1 MPACRRLAALLLT
14 GTMVFGGLDAG
25 AQEAK
30 SDQIDVQILS
40 TTDLH
45 MNVMD
50 YDYYADKPDPGVGLV
65 RVASLIRK
73 ARAEKPNTLLVDAG
87 DLIQGTPMGDYVAR
101 VQGLGP
107 GKFQPIIA
115 ALNALG
121 YDAAVM
127 GNHEFNFGLDYA
139 VAAEKEAKYPVL
151 AGNVNRVEDGQPL
164 FPAGV
169 ILDRDFTDG
178 AGAKHTV
185 RVGVVGVLTPQ
196 IVLWDKDKLEGKVT
210 TSDIVEVAAKT
221 ARDLKAQGADVVVAV
236 IHSGLSAAPH
246 QKMAENAGVDVAA
259 IPEVDAVVTGHAHRV
274 FPAADYANLPDADI
288 PHGLIHGKPVV
299 MAGFFGDHLGVI
311 DLILSADPKA
321 HGGKGGWTVAAG
333 HAETRPV
340 LTRVNGKAT
349 PLVEADA
356 AVAAIAKDAHQATL
370 DYVRQPVGKST
381 GRIETYF
388 SFIADQPALDIVS
401 DAQRQYVAK
410 ALAGG
415 PYANLPILSA
425 AAPFKAGGQPG
436 ADYFT
441 DVAAGQISLRNV
453 ADLYLYPN
461 IVAAV
466 KVTGAQVRDWLE
478 MGARVFNR
486 IDPAKKEPQML
497 VNRAVP
503 SFNFDVIDGVT
514 WRVDV
519 TQPPRFGGDG
529 KLAPGDNHRIVDL
542 RYNGQPVKDEDE
554 FIVVTNN
561 YRANGG
567 GNFPGLGGKNVVYS
581 GTETIQE
588 IIADYLRAAG
598 TLMPATNHSW
608 GFVPITA
615 PVTVLYD
622 TNAKAAALLTQ
633 YPNLSDVG
641 PGDPGLE
648 LFRVDLS
655 PTALAGQ
662 VLGK

>member
-1 MPACRRLAALLLT
+1 MPALRRLAATLVTATLL
-14 GTMVFGGLDAG
+14 GGWGSAG
-25 AQEAK
+25 AQELK
-30 SDQIDVQILS
+30 PDQIDVQILS

-50 YDYYADKPDPGVGLV
+50 YDYYADKPAPGIGLV
-65 RVASLIRK
+65 RVAGLIRK

-169 ILDRDFTDG
+169 ILTREFTDG
-178 AGAKHTV
+178 AGARHTV
-185 RVGVVGVLTPQ
+185 KVGVVGVLTPQ

-210 TSDIVEVAAKT
+210 TADIVEVAART
-221 ARDLKAQGADVVVAV
+221 ARELKAKGADVVVAV
-236 IHSGLSAAPH
+236 IHSGLSAAPY

-274 FPAADYANLPDADI
+274 FPGTDYANLPDTDI
-288 PHGLIHGKPVV
+288 AKGLIHGKPVV
-299 MAGFFGDHLGVI
+299 MAGFYGDHLGVI
-311 DLILSADPKA
+311 DLILTPN
-321 HGGKGGWTVAAG
+321 GKGGWTVAGG

-349 PLVEADA
+349 PLVEPDA
-356 AVAAIAKDAHQATL
+356 EVAAIAKDAHQATL

-388 SFIADQPALDIVS
+388 SFVADQPALDIVS
-401 DAQRQYVAK
+401 AAQRDYVAK

-415 PYANLPILSA
+415 PYAALPILSA
-425 AAPFKAGGQPG
+425 AAPFKAGGKPG
-436 ADYFT
+436 PDYFT

-461 IVAAV
+461 LVTAV

-478 MGARVFNR
+478 MAARVFNR

-497 VNRAVP
+497 VDRSVP
-503 SFNFDVIDGVT
+503 SFDFDVIDGVT
-514 WRVDV
+514 WRVDL
-519 TQPPRFGGDG
+519 TQPARFGTDG
-529 KLAPGDNHRIVDL
+529 KLAAADSHRIVDL
-542 RYNGQPVKDEDE
+542 RYDGQPVKDGDE

-567 GNFPGLGGKNVVYS
+567 GNFPGLDGKNIVYA
-581 GTETIQE
+581 GTETLQDIL
-588 IIADYLRAAG
+588 ADYLRGVG
-598 TLMPATNHSW
+598 TLVPKTNHSW
-608 GFVPITA
+608 GFAPVTA

-622 TNAKAAALLTQ
+622 TNAKAAPLLTQ

-641 PGDPGLE
+641 PGEPGLE

-662 VLGK
+662 TLGK

>member
-1 MPACRRLAALLLT
+1 MPASRRLAALLIAS
-14 GTMVFGGLDAG
+14 TMLGACAAAT
-25 AQEAK
+25 AQEIK

-45 MNVMD
+45 MNLMD
-50 YDYYADKPDPGVGLV
+50 YDYYADKPDPGIGLV

-107 GKFQPIIA
+107 GKFHPAIA

-127 GNHEFNFGLDYA
+127 GNHEFNFGLDFA
-139 VAAEKEAKYPVL
+139 VATEKEAKYPVL

-169 ILDRDFTDG
+169 ILARDFVDG
-178 AGAKHTV
+178 SGAKHTV
-185 RVGVVGVLTPQ
+185 KVGVVGVLTPQ
-196 IVLWDKDKLEGKVT
+196 IIQWDKDKLEGKVT

-221 ARDLKAQGADVVVAV
+221 AHDLKAQGADVVVV
-236 IHSGLSAAPH
+236 VMHSGLASSPH
-246 QKMAENAGVDVAA
+246 QKMAENVGVDVAA
-259 IPEVDAVVTGHAHRV
+259 IPEVDAVVTGHSHRV
-274 FPAADYANLPDADI
+274 FPGPDYANLADADI
-288 PHGLIHGKPVV
+288 AHGLVHGKPVV
-299 MAGFFGDHLGVI
+299 MAGFYGDHLGII
-311 DLILSADPKA
+311 DLILAPN
-321 HGGKGGWTVAAG
+321 GKGGWTVAGG
-333 HAETRPV
+333 HAETRAV
-340 LTRVNGKAT
+340 MARVDGKAT
-349 PLVEADA
+349 PQVGADA
-356 AVAAIAKDAHQATL
+356 DIAALVQPAHQGTL

-388 SFIADQPALDIVS
+388 AFVADQPALDIVS
-401 DAQRQYVAK
+401 AAQRDYVAK
-410 ALAGG
+410 ALADG
-415 PYANLPILSA
+415 PYAKLPILSA
-425 AAPFKAGGQPG
+425 AAPFKAGGKPG
-436 ADYFT
+436 PDYFT

-461 IVAAV
+461 IVTAV
-466 KVTGAQVRDWLE
+466 KVTGAQLRDWLE
-478 MGARVFNR
+478 MSARVFNR

-497 VNRAVP
+497 VDRAVP
-503 SFNFDVIDGVT
+503 SFDFDVIDGVT
-514 WRVDV
+514 WRIDL
-519 TQPPRFGGDG
+519 TQPARFGRDG
-529 KLAPGDNHRIVDL
+529 KPAGDSHRIVDL
-542 RYNGQPVKDEDE
+542 RYDGQPVADDQE
-554 FIVVTNN
+554 FIIVTNN

-567 GNFPGLGGKNVVYS
+567 GNFPGLDGKNVVYA
-581 GTETIQE
+581 GTDTIQE
-588 IIADYLRAAG
+588 IIADYLRGVG
-598 TLMPATNHSW
+598 TLMPKTNHSW
-608 GFVPITA
+608 GFAPIQA

-622 TNAKAAALLTQ
+622 TNAKAASLLTD
-633 YPNLSDVG
+633 YPNLSDAG
-641 PGDPGLE
+641 PGEPGLE

>member
-1 MPACRRLAALLLT
+1 MPASRRLAALLFTATLLY
-14 GTMVFGGLDAG
+14 GGVCA
-25 AQEAK
+25 AAPEVK
-30 SDQIDVQILS
+30 PDQIDVQILS

-50 YDYYADKPDPGVGLV
+50 YDYYADKPDPGIGLV

-107 GKFQPIIA
+107 GKIQPIIA

-169 ILDRDFTDG
+169 ILDRDFVDG
-178 AGAKHTV
+178 TGAKHRV
-185 RVGVVGVLTPQ
+185 RIGVVGVLTPQ

-210 TSDIVEVAAKT
+210 TSDIVEVASRT
-221 ARDLKAQGADVVVAV
+221 AHDLKTQGADIVVVV
-236 IHSGLSAAPH
+236 MHSGLSGAPY
-246 QKMAENAGVDVAA
+246 QKMAENAGVAVAA
-259 IPEVDAVVTGHAHRV
+259 IGEVDAVVTGHSHRV
-274 FPAADYANLPDADI
+274 FPGADYATLPDSDVAN
-288 PHGLIHGKPVV
+288 GLIHGKPVV
-299 MAGFFGDHLGVI
+299 MAGFYGDHLGLI
-311 DLILSADPKA
+311 DLILSPDPNA
-321 HGGKGGWTVAAG
+321 HGGKGGWTVAGG
-333 HAETRPV
+333 HAETRAV
-340 LTRVNGKAT
+340 LVRVNGKAT
-349 PLVEADA
+349 PQVEPDA
-356 AVAAIAKDAHQATL
+356 EVVALTQAAHQATL
-370 DYVRQPVGKST
+370 DYVRQPVGKSA

-388 SFIADQPALDIVS
+388 SFVADQPALDIVS
-401 DAQRQYVAK
+401 TAQREYVAR

-415 PYANLPILSA
+415 PYAGLPLLSA
-425 AAPFKAGGQPG
+425 AAPFKAGGKPG
-436 ADYFT
+436 PDYFT
-441 DVAAGQISLRNV
+441 DVAAGQLSLRNV

-461 IVAAV
+461 IVTAV

-478 MGARVFNR
+478 MAARVFNR

-497 VNRAVP
+497 VDRSVP
-503 SFNFDVIDGVT
+503 SYDFDVIDGVT
-514 WRVDV
+514 WRIDL
-519 TQPPRFGGDG
+519 TQPARFTRDG
-529 KLAPGDNHRIVDL
+529 KPAPGDNHRIVDL
-542 RYNGQPVKDEDE
+542 RHDGQPVKDGDE

-567 GNFPGLGGKNVVYS
+567 GNFPGLDGKNVVYA

-588 IIADYLRAAG
+588 ILADYLRNAG
-598 TLMPATNHSW
+598 TLVPKTNHSW
-608 GFVPITA
+608 GFAAITA

-633 YPNLSDVG
+633 YPNLSDAG
-641 PGDPGLE
+641 PGEPGLE

-655 PTALAGQ
+655 PMALAGQ